1 MEVAIASDKVYY
13 SGQRAPLTSEMTPDQ
28 AVSTLLHLG
37 PIQPLT
43 SESRADYFSL
53 LSNFTEDELVE
64 VYSTR
69 EMR

>member
-1 MEVAIASDKVYY
+1 
-13 SGQRAPLTSEMTPDQ
+13 MTPDE
-28 AVSTLLHLG
+28 AVSTLINLG
-37 PIQPLT
+37 SIQPLT
-43 SESRADYFSL
+43 VESRAEYFSL